1 MAVSIP
7 ESVIE
12 DVKMRT
18 DLVDL
23 ISSYGVQIRSS
34 GSSKVACFPYH
45 NEKTPSFHINERK
58 GFYHCFGC
66 GESGDA
72 IKFVE
77 KMDGLSFVEA
87 VKKLAAP
94 LGIAVVEKEDPEASR
109 RKRLYSLMGEVA
121 AFYRR
126 CLVQTKEGGRA
137 REYLASRELD
147 EKTCDDWQIGYAPA
161 GAAVMLKWAEKHGYS
176 PAELE
181 EAGIIKAPQGPG
193 DKGYHRFGGRLMF
206 TIKDRQGRTV
216 AFSGRQLVP
225 DKKSGKYVNSPET
238 PIFRKSSVLFAFDR
252 AAAAIARSPNREG
265 IVCEGQIDTIRLHMA
280 GFTNAVASQ
289 GTAFTEEHAAMLK
302 KAADSM
308 VVMYDDDAAGHK
320 ATVKVA
326 RLLLALEMP
335 VRTVTLPGGEDPDSF
350 LRKNGAG
357 ALRKLVERAESIVA
371 FQVRAESA
379 KEVNPKSIDA
389 VARISRSVLQTIA
402 CAKSAVLKASMLD
415 EAARLMGL
423 PVAAMKEELSKLA
436 VAQPRR
442 AVRAEEKEPED
453 DEKVGQTTGEDV
465 QERPVALRTL
475 VAPPP
480 SAEMALMGF
489 LMEHEYD
496 AGLSAT
502 IGEYLPHCVFAHDFT
517 RRFVDVW
524 RDECAT
530 GEDRLAAFGE
540 GLSEDERTWFDS
552 ILLSQGK
559 TQASGLSPTDIAGD
573 FVRTLWK
580 ARLARLRGDL
590 SADGSE
596 DMRRMKLTMD
606 MKRLGTIRWELVK
619 DLVSEYV

>member
-1 MAVSIP
+1 MALSIP

-23 ISSYGVQIRSS
+23 IASYGIQIRSS
-34 GSSKVACFPYH
+34 GSSKTACCPFH

-94 LGIAVVEKEDPEASR
+94 LGIKVEEKEDPEASR

-126 CLVQTKEGGRA
+126 CLVQTKEGARA
-137 REYLASRELD
+137 REYLVSRELD
-147 EKTCDDWQIGYAPA
+147 DKTCDDWQIGYAPA

-265 IVCEGQIDTIRLHMA
+265 IVCEGQIDTIRLHTA

-357 ALRKLVERAESIVA
+357 ALKKLVEGAESIVA

-402 CAKSAVLKASMLD
+402 CAKSAVLRASMLN

-423 PVAAMKEELSKLA
+423 PLAAMREELSNVVAVQSRHPARPAPGSRNEEVDA
-436 VAQPRR
+436 VAAP
-442 AVRAEEKEPED
+442 EEGTKPAKEL
-453 DEKVGQTTGEDV
+453 
-465 QERPVALRTL
+465 AI
-475 VAPPP
+475 APP
-480 SAEMALMGF
+480 SAEMAFMGF

-496 AGLSAT
+496 AQLSA
-502 IGEYLPHCVFAHDFT
+502 IVGEFLPPGVFAHGFT

-524 RDECAT
+524 RSECAS

-540 GLSEDERTWFDS
+540 MLSGDERKWFDTV
-552 ILLSQGK
+552 LLSQGK
-559 TQASGLSPTDIAGD
+559 TQESSLSADEIAGD
-573 FVRTLWK
+573 FVRTLWR
-580 ARLARLRGDL
+580 ARLGRLRGDL
-590 SADGSE
+590 SADGGD
-596 DMRRMKLTMD
+596 DMKRMKLTMD
-606 MKRLGTIRWELVK
+606 MKRLATIRWELVK
-619 DLVSEYV
+619 DLVSEYI

>member
-1 MAVSIP
+1 MALSIP

-23 ISSYGVQIRSS
+23 ISSYGVQRRSS
-34 GSSKVACFPYH
+34 GSSKVACCPFH
-45 NEKTPSFHINERK
+45 HEKTPSFHINERK

-109 RKRLYSLMGEVA
+109 RKRLYSLMGEAA

-302 KAADSM
+302 KVADSM

-371 FQVRAESA
+371 FQVCAESA

-453 DEKVGQTTGEDV
+453 EKVGQTSGEDT
-465 QERPVALRTL
+465 QERPVVLRTL
-475 VAPPP
+475 AVPPP

-540 GLSEDERTWFDS
+540 ALSEDERTWFDS

>member
-1 MAVSIP
+1 MALSIP

-23 ISSYGVQIRSS
+23 IASYGIQIRSS
-34 GSSKVACFPYH
+34 GSSKTACCPFH

-94 LGIAVVEKEDPEASR
+94 LGIKVEEKEDPEASR

-126 CLVQTKEGGRA
+126 CLVQTKEGAKA
-137 REYLASRELD
+137 REYLVSRELD
-147 EKTCDDWQIGYAPA
+147 DKTCDDWQIGYAPA
-161 GAAVMLKWAEKHGYS
+161 GAAVMLKWAEKHGYT
-176 PAELE
+176 PEELE

-326 RLLLALEMP
+326 RLFLALEMP

-357 ALRKLVERAESIVA
+357 ALKKLVEGAESIVA
-371 FQVRAESA
+371 FQMRAESA

-402 CAKSAVLKASMLD
+402 CAKSAVLRASMLD
-415 EAARLMGL
+415 EAARLMWL
-423 PVAAMKEELSKLA
+423 PVAAMQEELAKLA
-436 VAQPRR
+436 V
-442 AVRAEEKEPED
+442 
-453 DEKVGQTTGEDV
+453 
-465 QERPVALRTL
+465 ERPKRTARVEENEPQGEEGDRTPGEETQEKTIALRTL
-475 VAPPP
+475 VIPPP
-480 SAEMALMGF
+480 PAEMALMGF

-496 AGLSAT
+496 AQLSA
-502 IGEYLPHCVFAHDFT
+502 IAGEFLPPGVFAHDFT

-524 RDECAT
+524 RDECAS

-540 GLSEDERTWFDS
+540 MLSDDERGWFDS

-559 TQASGLSPTDIAGD
+559 TQASGLSPADIARD

-596 DMRRMKLTMD
+596 DMKRMKLTMD
-606 MKRLGTIRWELVK
+606 MKRLATIRWELVK
-619 DLVSEYV
+619 DLVSEYI